1 MGIIE
6 TLNQWDTELFLYL
19 NSFHNS
25 FWDYTMTLFTRTE
38 IWLLFYLVIFITII
52 RKYKRK
58 SLLVF
63 LVITLLIVLADQ
75 GSGILKH
82 SIERLR
88 PSHDPYVA
96 PLAHNFFKKGGLYGF
111 VSAHAAN
118 SFGFAIFSVLLFRN
132 RIFTVFMITWSLLIA
147 STRIYLGVHYPG
159 DILGGIILGSLIGWG
174 MYRLLLFLE
183 AFMRPRKPEFII
195 PMENKRVYNIILA
208 AFVVIGFSMLVVN
221 FFLKHHM
228 FA

>member
-6 TLNQWDTELFLYL
+6 TLNHWDTELFLYL

-38 IWLLFYLVIFITII
+38 MWLLFYLVIFITII

-82 SIERLR
+82 GIERLR

-118 SFGFAIFSVLLFRN
+118 SFGFTLFSILLFRN
-132 RIFTVFMITWSLLIA
+132 RIYTFFMLIWTMLIA
-147 STRIYLGVHYPG
+147 YTRIYLGVHYPG
-159 DILGGIILGSLIGWG
+159 DILGGLILGGLIGWG

-183 AFMRPRKPEFII
+183 MFMRPRKPEFII
-195 PMENKRVYNIILA
+195 PLENKRVYNIILA
-208 AFVVIGFSMLVVN
+208 AFVVVGFSMLVVN
-221 FFLKHHM
+221 FFLKHQM